1 MITFTQKGDMLEG
14 PEYLVQFTRG
24 EPVSVTLSDTTFCAN
39 SDIANPDYA
48 YALVW
53 ENASLKN
60 TAVSTLKYNASN
72 STCTG
77 TIGRAATMC
86 AGLTYVAF
94 VAIDVNANITIGTL
108 AATVD
113 VRRSVDAEGGVAE
126 DATSILDAIN
136 DAVDKKTLKSVGYD
150 GNKDLGKIA
159 VVNKDGD
166 LAVRSVHLLIDDN
179 TDGESLVLRGAV
191 GQEIAS
197 ITINELQEALGTG
210 SAEPEIIKN
219 SYWSGYK
226 YPDGHAVLRGT
237 YTVNN
242 LSVTKNTGMYVT
254 SKLFNASYR
263 KYPALFIEKPELRA
277 TYIPDTSR
285 VHMGVYASY
294 QAGNS
299 DTVTDG
305 TYQTPPDI
313 YLACGDTGSQ
323 TLKGTL
329 NMAVEGRWK

>member
-1 MITFTQKGDMLEG
+1 MITFTQKGDILEG

-113 VRRSVDAEGGVAE
+113 VRRSVDAEGGMTE

-136 DAVDKKTLKSVGYD
+136 DAVGKKTLQSIGYD
-150 GNKDLGKIA
+150 GDKDLGKIA
-159 VVNKDGD
+159 VVNKNGD
-166 LAVRSVHLLIDDN
+166 LTVRSVHLLIDDN
-179 TDGESLVLRGAV
+179 TDGGSLVLRGAV
-191 GQEIAS
+191 GQEVAS
-197 ITINELQEALGTG
+197 ITIEELREALGVG
-210 SAEPEIIKN
+210 EPEAIKN

-226 YPDGHAVLRGT
+226 YPDGCAVLHGT
-237 YTVNN
+237 YAVNN

-254 SKLFNASYR
+254 SKLFNAAYR
-263 KYPALFIEKPELRA
+263 KYPALFTERPEFRA

-313 YLACGDTGSQ
+313 YLACGDTSGQ
-323 TLKGTL
+323 TLKGTVH
-329 NMAVEGRWK
+329 MTVEGRWK